1 MLIIG
6 SKKSEQAGSQT
17 ASSNSN
23 LDAPSADLFL
33 LGVKDLEKGVAEWG
47 RAKLKRLEN
56 RLSAFKCVG
65 ARVLPSVLMN
75 KKLLFIDT
83 VDRKLLKACDA
94 EGLEIYFA
102 KLGDNLSLIGQEKI
116 KAGIQLNAW
125 DDSGEFLALRDG
137 SLGDLMAAHIAD
149 IASKLSVQELKKFLS
164 LYLGS
169 PEEEGN
175 VISITPIDGDEK
187 LYSKILFDLETG
199 VICTNREYAPVRF
212 RSFIHPI
219 GMIEG
224 HANYALLALYLA
236 GNVGRSIKE
245 LNGILAFLTQCW
257 EEEDNYGMVMTNRQ
271 RLRHVRHYSAAV
283 MKLQPS
289 TALPYF
295 HFVNYNTVEGIGW
308 AGKVCSEKGIPFFF
322 DKYGAKRIVAGQG
335 ISGLYL
341 GSVEDENGN
350 SVALRFITETAK
362 EKKLPNRPWNSTA
375 IVAEEGIPG
384 TPGYRAYT
392 ASKMRVKSQDDQGE
406 TLLLEE
412 IGDKRFTV
420 FTNKLF
426 AVNGS
431 GVGDVGSEP
440 FSYSLSKSLR
450 GTFNS
455 INLKDGESLD
465 SAMEAIRND
474 LAEVCRKGAVLKAQD
489 HKGFRNVYSYNGVP
503 ILTFSGFNQ
512 DLIIDGSCEFEMK
525 RTPTS
530 ESLLISLSAKLAG
543 SYHEIK
549 FRGLGIKAVLKRTDM
564 QLFDLEKDCCVNY
577 EVHMGLE
584 CQKGYAWILPMFCEA
599 MCDQNNEDDYA
610 VLDVSAGTIEFPT
623 KQLVVDLKA
632 DESLLT
638 QWIKDN
644 TKEFM
649 TEDYIC
655 RDEFEYLNS
664 LHDFSNVIEWEI
676 DQQDDEMVIVREKVT
691 GIAGYFTGNVEVST
705 RPENSS
711 VNQSYMTIEQLAGL
725 SINAPAIAAYLA

>member
-6 SKKSEQAGSQT
+6 SKSKQAVSQT
-17 ASSNSN
+17 ATASNSI
-23 LDAPSADLFL
+23 APNADLIL
-33 LGVKDLEKGVAEWG
+33 LGVKDLDKGVAEWG

-56 RLSAFKCVG
+56 RLAAFASVN
-65 ARVLPSVLMN
+65 ARVFPAALAG
-75 KKLLFIDT
+75 KKILFVDYI
-83 VDRKLLKACDA
+83 DRKLLKACHA
-94 EGLEIYFA
+94 ENLDLYFA
-102 KLGDNLSLIGQEKI
+102 KTVEGKLVGTEKE
-116 KAGIQLNAW
+116 KAGIQINAW
-125 DDSGEFLALRDG
+125 EESGEEYFILRENSLAE
-137 SLGDLMAAHIAD
+137 LMANHIAE
-149 IASKLSVQELKKFLS
+149 IAAKLSTQELKQFLT

-169 PEEEGN
+169 PEEEGDL
-175 VISITPIDGDEK
+175 ISITPVDGDEK
-187 LYSKILFDLETG
+187 LYSKVLFDLGSG
-199 VICTNREYAPVRF
+199 VITTNREYSPIRF
-212 RSFIHPI
+212 RSFIHPL

-271 RLRHVRHYSAAV
+271 RLRHVRHFSAAV
-283 MKLQPS
+283 MKLESS
-289 TALPYF
+289 TTLPFF
-295 HFVNYNTVEGIGW
+295 HFTNYNTVEGIGW
-308 AGKVCSEKGIPFFF
+308 AGEVCSNQGLPFFF

-335 ISGLYL
+335 IYGLYL
-341 GSVEDENGN
+341 GSVEDDQGN
-350 SVALRFITETAK
+350 SVALRFITETGK

-392 ASKMRVKSQDDQGE
+392 ASKMRVKAKDDAGDV
-406 TLLLEE
+406 LLLEE
-412 IGDKRFTV
+412 VGDKRFTV
-420 FTNKLF
+420 FTNKIF

-431 GVGDVGSEP
+431 GVGDVGSIP
-440 FSYSLSKSLR
+440 FSYSLNKSLR

-455 INLKDGESLD
+455 INLKDEESLD
-465 SAMEAIRND
+465 SAAEAIRND
-474 LAEVCRKGAVLKAQD
+474 LAELTRKGVVLKAQD
-489 HKGFRNVYSYNGVP
+489 SKGFRNVYSFNGVP
-503 ILTFSGFNQ
+503 VLTFSGFNQ
-512 DLIIDGSCEFEMK
+512 DLIIDGSCEFEVK

-530 ESLLISLSAKLAG
+530 ESLLVSLSAKLAG
-543 SYHEIK
+543 SFHEIK
-549 FRGLGIKAVLKRTDM
+549 FRGLGIKAVMKRTEM
-564 QLFDLEKDCCVNY
+564 QLFNEAGRVNY

-584 CQKGYAWILPMFCEA
+584 CQKGFAWILPMFCEA

-610 VLDVSAGTIEFPT
+610 VLDVSKGIIEFPT

-638 QWIKDN
+638 QWISDN
-644 TKEFM
+644 TEEFM

-664 LHDFSNVIEWEI
+664 LQDFSNVIEWEI
-676 DQQDDEMVIVREKVT
+676 DPEDDEMVVVREKVT

-725 SINAPAIAAYLA
+725 AINAPAIAAYLA